1 MSVPNI
7 AMAHSATQ
15 KAIGPDDLEPAL
27 GKIVANAVRQYL
39 KDMNGHDPDALYRLV
54 LSEVEAPLI
63 AEVLQHAHGNQTRA
77 AEILGINRGTLR
89 KKIKQYRLD

>member
-7 AMAHSATQ
+7 VMAHNESQ
-15 KAIGPDDLEPAL
+15 KAMHPDNLEPAL
-27 GKIVANAVRQYL
+27 RKTVASAVRQYL
-39 KDMNGHDPDALYRLV
+39 TDMNGHDPDALYRLV

-63 AEVLQHAHGNQTRA
+63 AEVLQHADGNQTRA